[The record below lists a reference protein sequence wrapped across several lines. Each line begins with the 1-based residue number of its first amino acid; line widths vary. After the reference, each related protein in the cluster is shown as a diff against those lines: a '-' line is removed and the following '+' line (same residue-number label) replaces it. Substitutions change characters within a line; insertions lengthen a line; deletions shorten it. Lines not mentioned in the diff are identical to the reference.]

1 MKRRSIVR
9 RAHYTFIVRR
19 ASTVVPTVMGLVLV
33 AAITIGLV
41 EQLDSGGDATA
52 TSDTPTATTAWAGLL
67 SKSLPGDVLPGAAN
81 SAAAKSAPKPPGA
94 EGPAEGEG
102 IGSIEIPKLGLV
114 RYVFE
119 GVQLPTLDRGP
130 GHWPGTAMPGEVG
143 NAVIAGHRTSQNA
156 DFADLNSLRR
166 GDEVIF
172 NLGGARHVY
181 TVRKTEIVSP
191 QSLWIIDQ
199 TRTATATLFAC
210 HPRGSVSQRI
220 VVHLRLK
227 NVTNR

>member
-1 MKRRSIVR
+1 
-9 RAHYTFIVRR
+9 
-19 ASTVVPTVMGLVLV
+19 MGLVLV

-52 TSDTPTATTAWAGLL
+52 TSETRTSTTSTTSTTSATAWAGLL
-67 SKSLPGDVLPGAAN
+67 PKTLRGDKLPGAAN

-94 EGPAEGEG
+94 QGPAEGEA
-102 IGSIEIPKLGLV
+102 IGSIEIPKFGLV

-143 NAVIAGHRTSQNA
+143 NAVMAGHRTSQNA
-156 DFADLNSLRR
+156 DFADLNRLRR

-181 TVRKTEIVSP
+181 TVRKTEIVAP

-199 TRTATATLFAC
+199 TRNATATLFAC
-210 HPRGSVSQRI
+210 HPKGSVSQRI
-220 VVHLRLK
+220 VVRLRLE
-227 NVTNR
+227 T

>member
-1 MKRRSIVR
+1 M
-9 RAHYTFIVRR
+9 RR

-52 TSDTPTATTAWAGLL
+52 TSDTPTSTTAWAGLL
-67 SKSLPGDVLPGAAN
+67 PKTRPGDVLPGAAN

-143 NAVIAGHRTSQNA
+143 NAVIAGHRTSHNA

-172 NLGGARHVY
+172 NLGDARHVY
-181 TVRKTEIVSP
+181 TVRKTEIVAP

-199 TRTATATLFAC
+199 TRNATATLFAC

-227 NVTNR
+227 T

>member
-1 MKRRSIVR
+1 
-9 RAHYTFIVRR
+9 
-19 ASTVVPTVMGLVLV
+19 MGLVLV

-52 TSDTPTATTAWAGLL
+52 TSDTPTSTTAWAGLL
-67 SKSLPGDVLPGAAN
+67 PKTRPGDVLPGAAN

-143 NAVIAGHRTSQNA
+143 NAVIAGHRTSHNA

-172 NLGGARHVY
+172 NLGDARHVY
-181 TVRKTEIVSP
+181 TVRKTEIVAP

-199 TRTATATLFAC
+199 TRNATATLFAC

-227 NVTNR
+227 T

>member
-52 TSDTPTATTAWAGLL
+52 TSGTPTSTTAWAGLL
-67 SKSLPGDVLPGAAN
+67 PKTLPGDVLPGAAN

-143 NAVIAGHRTSQNA
+143 NAVIAGHRTSHNA

-181 TVRKTEIVSP
+181 TVRKTEIVAP

>member
-1 MKRRSIVR
+1 MKRRSIVW
-9 RAHYTFIVRR
+9 RAHYTFVVRR

-52 TSDTPTATTAWAGLL
+52 TSDTPTSTTAWAGLL
-67 SKSLPGDVLPGAAN
+67 PKTRPGDVLPGAAN

-143 NAVIAGHRTSQNA
+143 NAVIAGHRTSHNA

-172 NLGGARHVY
+172 NLGDARHVY
-181 TVRKTEIVSP
+181 TVRKTEIVAP

-199 TRTATATLFAC
+199 TRNATATLFAC

-227 NVTNR
+227 T